1 MKTSARHLQVLED
14 VNTSQKYKKT
24 KVNTLRNIIG
34 TSRDNYWKEQA
45 NTYAM
50 SLGFIPP
57 NILSYE
63 NNIK

>member
-14 VNTSQKYKKT
+14 VNISQKYKKT
-24 KVNTLRNIIG
+24 KVNTLRDIIK
-34 TSRDNYWKEQA
+34 TSRDNYWKDQA

-50 SLGFIPP
+50 SVGVNPP
-57 NILSYE
+57 NILHYE